1 MPANDGYNNI
11 IGDDRIGEYRK
22 EGVAY
27 QPIELS
33 GNVYNL
39 PNPNPKVIYYDRPTK
54 KYMNYVD
61 GNWAEVDGGKMQQ
74 ILDDK
79 AYIDMPNNSSFD
91 FLNPRQVFFGVNI
104 SFTL

>member
-1 MPANDGYNNI
+1 
-11 IGDDRIGEYRK
+11 
-22 EGVAY
+22 
-27 QPIELS
+27 
-33 GNVYNL
+33 
-39 PNPNPKVIYYDRPTK
+39 
-54 KYMNYVD
+54 MNYVD
-61 GNWAEVDGGKMQQ
+61 DNWSEVDGGKMQQ